1 MNTLTRILRTGCVGK
16 DVEGVTRAML
26 RYLDDDKG
34 WKAFA
39 AATPVVKRFW
49 GPGKTTYAKRCSA
62 KAGLPQ
68 YGVFGPRLETTLRA
82 AGAFDLKANK
92 LLDDYAERV
101 KPKLVEPNQGFD
113 SLDSSLWEAYTLG
126 RNAGLTDLGT
136 YNPASTLPGS
146 GRKSDHAVYP
156 AVAFDLGIDPDTGWN
171 NLKARA
177 YVQRIVGRKEIAY
190 VILGDRIY
198 SRRGWGRYYSGGH
211 LNHTHVSGYR
221 R

>member
-113 SLDSSLWEAYTLG
+113 SLDRSLWQAYSIG
-126 RNAGLTDLGT
+126 RNMGLIDLGT
-136 YNPASTLPGS
+136 YNPASTLPS
-146 GRKSDHAVYP
+146 GGPSDHSVYP
-156 AVAFDLGIDPDTGWN
+156 AFAFDLGFYPRTGEHN
-171 NLKARA
+171 PAARK
-177 YVQRIVGRKEIAY
+177 YFDMMCGRPEVAY
-190 VILGDRIY
+190 VILGDKIY
-198 SRRGWGRYYSGGH
+198 SREKGLRPYTAGGH
-211 LNHTHVSGYR
+211 MGHLHVSGDR
-221 R
+221 